1 LWISQGFAFPVK
13 HTSGLRRFEAND
25 HSVKNPAATI
35 PYGAPLERAGGEMV
49 VDGTQADAQHS
60 GGELSER
67 GKQVWRNGSG
77 MDGGSKL
84 DGGKP

>member
-1 LWISQGFAFPVK
+1 MTIL
-13 HTSGLRRFEAND
+13 LRIHQQQSRTGRLSN
-25 HSVKNPAATI
+25 
-35 PYGAPLERAGGEMV
+35 GRAGGEMV

>member
-1 LWISQGFAFPVK
+1 V
-13 HTSGLRRFEAND
+13 
-25 HSVKNPAATI
+25 
-35 PYGAPLERAGGEMV
+35 GGEMV